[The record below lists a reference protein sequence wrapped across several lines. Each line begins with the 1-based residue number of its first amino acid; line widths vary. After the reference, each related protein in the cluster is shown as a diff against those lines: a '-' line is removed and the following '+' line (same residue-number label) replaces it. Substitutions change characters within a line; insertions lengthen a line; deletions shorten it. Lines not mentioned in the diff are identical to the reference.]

1 MRLTL
6 GLVASAVLLVVV
18 SGVATL
24 GQRGGAFRASRDHPA
39 IQYSS
44 GPTDNVV
51 VALNRELREGM
62 ASLVFAGRSG
72 YLTSVLDA
80 LKVPVESQI
89 TVFSKTS
96 FQASE
101 INSKHPRTLFFA
113 DTVAV
118 AWVPDAEFLEL
129 AVQDRRQGVMFYT
142 LRQDP
147 AAAPQFVREEHC
159 LACHLS
165 WDTLGVPGL
174 QVLSTA
180 PLSSDPNAYATG
192 FVSDHRSPL
201 VERWGGY
208 YVTGSTGGV
217 AHMGNIEVTDVDDP
231 PPSGTVPPELQ
242 SLDGL
247 FDSAGYL
254 SLHSDVVALMV
265 LEHQAHMTNLVTR
278 LGWETRRVGY
288 RDPAN
293 DTGFDELVRDAAIEF
308 VDYMLF
314 IDEAPLPRPIAGTS
328 GFAEW
333 FAAREPRD
341 SQGRSLREF
350 DLKRWLFRYPCSY
363 MIYTPAFD
371 ALPELARD
379 AVYARLW
386 EVLSGDVADER
397 YARLSL
403 SDRRAVVDILLD
415 TKPELPV
422 FFDGVVR

>member
-1 MRLTL
+1 
-6 GLVASAVLLVVV
+6 
-18 SGVATL
+18 
-24 GQRGGAFRASRDHPA
+24 
-39 IQYSS
+39 
-44 GPTDNVV
+44 
-51 VALNRELREGM
+51 
-62 ASLVFAGRSG
+62 
-72 YLTSVLDA
+72 
-80 LKVPVESQI
+80 
-89 TVFSKTS
+89 
-96 FQASE
+96 
-101 INSKHPRTLFFA
+101 
-113 DTVAV
+113 
-118 AWVPDAEFLEL
+118 
-129 AVQDRRQGVMFYT
+129 
-142 LRQDP
+142 
-147 AAAPQFVREEHC
+147 
-159 LACHLS
+159 
-165 WDTLGVPGL
+165 
-174 QVLSTA
+174 
-180 PLSSDPNAYATG
+180 
-192 FVSDHRSPL
+192 
-201 VERWGGY
+201 
-208 YVTGSTGGV
+208 
-217 AHMGNIEVTDVDDP
+217 
-231 PPSGTVPPELQ
+231 
-242 SLDGL
+242 
-247 FDSAGYL
+247 
-254 SLHSDVVALMV
+254 MV

-293 DTGFDELVRDAAIEF
+293 DIGFDELVRDAAIEF